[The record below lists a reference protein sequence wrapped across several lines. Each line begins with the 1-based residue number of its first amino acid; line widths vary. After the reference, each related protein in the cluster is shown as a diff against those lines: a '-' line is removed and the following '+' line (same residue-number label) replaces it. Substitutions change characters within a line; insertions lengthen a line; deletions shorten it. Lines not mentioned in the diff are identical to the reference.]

1 MPWKDAA
8 AVIDATP
15 SLIFWH
21 EWPDSILHRDSGLGQ
36 GLEGFSKT
44 CAEEL
49 SGDDFWAF
57 VGRLAQ
63 GRSLVITSD
72 HGYAASG
79 LFTDT
84 SDKASTFLKNQ
95 LKSGRSTEGDGDL
108 GPFIPPMMVRQENSH
123 GVHRLALGRW
133 KWKSQG
139 G

>member
-1 MPWKDAA
+1 M
-8 AVIDATP
+8 
-15 SLIFWH
+15 
-21 EWPDSILHRDSGLGQ
+21 
-36 GLEGFSKT
+36 
-44 CAEEL
+44 
-49 SGDDFWAF
+49 
-57 VGRLAQ
+57 
-63 GRSLVITSD
+63 ITSD

-139 G
+139 GYPTLTHGGMSLFEVLVPWVELTQ